1 MAQSEPLRLCETVGV
16 PYERES
22 LSRPHSGAAPCAE
35 PSLTNHAPS
44 LSPRRETTPEGG
56 YSRKPEP
63 PRQPS
68 DTDLNEVAQEA
79 EWAKLRYG
87 MADAASKRTSLFAEQ
102 VQAQLA
108 VVQAELLSLICS
120 LPTVGDE
127 PANPHLQLTGATEPQ
142 WVTPSVMRSNAAS
155 TLTGSGATEMPSTR
169 VQRMSMVSS
178 AWA

>member
-1 MAQSEPLRLCETVGV
+1 MATAEPLRLCETVGV
-16 PYERES
+16 LYARES
-22 LSRPHSGAAPCAE
+22 LSRPHSGAAPCTE

-44 LSPRRETTPEGG
+44 LSRRRETTAEGG
-56 YSRKPEP
+56 HSRKPVP

-108 VVQAELLSLICS
+108 AVQA
-120 LPTVGDE
+120 
-127 PANPHLQLTGATEPQ
+127 
-142 WVTPSVMRSNAAS
+142 
-155 TLTGSGATEMPSTR
+155 
-169 VQRMSMVSS
+169 
-178 AWA
+178 